1 MDIPR
6 KHAKRLR
13 YIRRCLYA
21 LVGFFVI
28 ALVTFGVSRLKPAV
42 PSVDQRTIVIG
53 TVERGSMLRQVRGAG
68 TLVSEDILWVPAEV
82 KGRVSRV
89 LVQPGTAVKAD
100 TVILELSNPELELE
114 LLDARSKLDSA
125 LAKRA
130 AEKVGLE
137 DRFLGMVAMLAQRE
151 ADYKQ
156 AKLRAEVDQKQF
168 NKKLISELQLTLSK
182 TNVEELEKS
191 LEINRRQF
199 EMFCDQTIPAQL
211 AKEEAL
217 VRQAVSLCELK
228 QRQIESLYVRAG
240 TEGVLAPVKEEQRIE
255 PGQLVSAGT
264 IVAKI
269 TNPKCLKAQLKIQ
282 EVQARDVAV
291 GLYAEIDTY
300 QGIVPGKTSRI
311 DPTVIQGHV
320 AVDVSLDGPLPK
332 GARPDL
338 SVTGNIE
345 IERLDDVLYVGRPIY
360 ASSNSSAG
368 VFKIVDENKFAI
380 RVQVRF
386 GRTSV
391 STIEVLE
398 GLDAGDQIILS
409 DISRW
414 DDVDRVRLK

>member
-13 YIRRCLYA
+13 YIRRSFYA
-21 LVGFFVI
+21 LVGLFVI
-28 ALVTFGVSRLKPAV
+28 ALVTFGVSRLKPAI

-125 LAKRA
+125 IAKRA
-130 AEKVGLE
+130 AEKVSLE
-137 DRFLGMVAMLAQRE
+137 DQFLGMLAMLAQRE

-156 AKLRAEVDQKQF
+156 ARLRAEVDQKQF
-168 NKKLISELQLTLSK
+168 NKKLISELHLTLSK
-182 TNVEELEKS
+182 TNVDELEKS

-199 EMFCDQTIPAQL
+199 EMFCNQTIPAQL
-211 AKEEAL
+211 AEEEAL

-228 QRQIESLYVRAG
+228 QRQIEALHVRAG

-338 SVTGNIE
+338 SVAGNIE

-360 ASSNSSAG
+360 ASANSSAG
-368 VFKIVDENKFAI
+368 VFKIVDEGKFAI
-380 RVQVRF
+380 RVPVRF

-391 STIEVLE
+391 SSIEVLE
-398 GLDAGDQIILS
+398 GLDVDDQIILS

-414 DDVDRVRLK
+414 DDVDRIRLK